1 MGRARIVHFITALV
15 FACACATA
23 IGAEIAPQLGKQ
35 LAPTGRLRVGVY
47 EGSPTSYVAGVT
59 PRGVAYEMGQ
69 KLAKRAGIAFEPVV
83 FPSNDKLYEAFRAGN
98 IDLVFT
104 NATEARRAF
113 IDFTPTVLGI
123 QKGYLVRPGSNV
135 QDQAALDRA
144 GVRIGVSRASTT
156 QTELASIVKHATLV
170 PMASLEEGEAALQ
183 DGRIEAYAS
192 NKAILFEM
200 SDKVP
205 HSRVLDGRWGS
216 ETFAFGI
223 PKGRPAALEFVSKFA
238 TEERDAGGVRA
249 AAERAGIR
257 GTE

>member
-1 MGRARIVHFITALV
+1 MGRARFARFITALV
-15 FACACATA
+15 FACATVA
-23 IGAEIAPQLGKQ
+23 GAEIAPQAGKE

-47 EGSPTSYVAGVT
+47 TGSPTSYVAGVT

-69 KLAKRAGIAFEPVV
+69 KLAKRAGIPFEAVV
-83 FPSNDKLYEAFRAGN
+83 FPSNEKLYEAFRAGN
-98 IDLVFT
+98 VDLVFT
-104 NATEARRAF
+104 NATAARKQF
-113 IDFTPTVLGI
+113 IDFTPVVLGI
-123 QKGYLVRPGSNV
+123 QKGYLVRPGSNA
-135 QDQAALDRA
+135 QDHAALDRA
-144 GVRIGVSRASTT
+144 GARIGVSRGSTT
-156 QTELASIVKHATLV
+156 QAELASIVKQATLV
-170 PMASLEEGEAALQ
+170 PMASLEEGEVALA

-200 SDKVP
+200 ADKVP
-205 HSRVLDGRWGS
+205 HSRVLEGRWGS

-238 TEERDAGGVRA
+238 TDERDAGGLRA

>member
-1 MGRARIVHFITALV
+1 MIRFISACLICVLWACTSPTAP
-15 FACACATA
+15 
-23 IGAEIAPQLGKQ
+23 GASKESIAQ
-35 LAPTGRLRVGVY
+35 LAPTGKLRVGVY
-47 EGSPTSYVAGVT
+47 DGSPTSYVAGVT

-69 KLAKRAGIAFEPVV
+69 KLAKRAGVAFVPMV
-83 FPSNDKLYEAFRAGN
+83 FPSNEKLYEAFRAGD

-104 NATEARRAF
+104 NATAARREF

-123 QKGYLVRPGSNV
+123 QKGYLVRPGSNAK
-135 QDQAALDRA
+135 DNAAVDRS

-156 QTELASIVKHATLV
+156 QTELAAIVKNATLV
-170 PMASLEEGEAALQ
+170 PMASLEEGVLALEE
-183 DGRIEAYAS
+183 GRIEAYAS

-205 HSRVLDGRWGS
+205 GSRVLDGRWGS
-216 ETFAFGI
+216 EAFAFGI
-223 PKGRPAALEFVSKFA
+223 PKGRPAALEYVSKFA
-238 TEERDAGGVRA
+238 TEEHDAGGLRM

>member
-1 MGRARIVHFITALV
+1 MGCLRIVHFVATLV
-15 FACACATA
+15 FACACAA
-23 IGAEIAPQLGKQ
+23 AAAAEIAPQIGKQ
-35 LAPTGRLRVGVY
+35 LAPTGKLRVGVY
-47 EGSPTSYVAGVT
+47 EGSPTSYVSGVT

-69 KLAKRAGIAFEPVV
+69 KLAKRAGIPFEPVV

-104 NATEARRAF
+104 NATAARKAF
-113 IDFTPTVLGI
+113 IDFTPVVLGI
-123 QKGYLVRPGSNV
+123 QKGYLVRPGSGAR
-135 QDQAALDRA
+135 DHAALDRA

-156 QTELASIVKHATLV
+156 QTELAAIVKHATLV
-170 PMASLEEGEAALQ
+170 PMASLEEGEAALTE
-183 DGRIEAYAS
+183 GKIEAYAS

-205 HSRVLDGRWGS
+205 DSRVLDGRWGS

-223 PKGRPAALEFVSKFA
+223 PKGRPAALEYVSRFA
-238 TEERDAGGVRA
+238 TEERDAGGMRA